1 MAGGKLPPRQKM
13 IGMMYLVLT
22 ALLALN
28 VSKEILDS
36 FVIIND
42 GLEKTV
48 VNFKSKN
55 SDLYAD
61 FEASYQENQK
71 KVKPYYDNAQEIK
84 VVADAAS
91 DYIDRIKVN
100 IIALLEKMDT
110 AAVIGPDQFGNDTIL
125 NLARISS
132 KDNTDIGTSILIGS
146 EPGKPKTGDLSATA
160 LKGKL
165 EDFKNVIASKVDSST
180 AIYQSLMKTFDFSDK
195 KESGGTN
202 SSWESFNFY
211 GVPAAASI
219 TLLSKMQTDIRN
231 FESDAV
237 KYLYSEV
244 DAASFKFNK
253 LEAAVIS
260 PSNYIL
266 LGDTFRAEIFLA
278 AMDSTKNPKIVVG
291 KDILPDG
298 EGFKSSGDSLN
309 VKMVDG
315 KGYVKV
321 PTRSEGEFTWKGA
334 INFEAPGGKIIPRT
348 FETTYMV
355 AKPSTTISATK
366 MNVFYMGVPNP
377 VSISAPGVPAEAI
390 RPSISGGGGSIKK
403 GTGGEWIVTVTKPGD
418 VKITVNA
425 EMNGRSK
432 MMGSMDF
439 RVKQIPTPKALIS
452 GKSSG
457 ALSPRVL
464 AAVSGIFLDME
475 GFVFD
480 VNVDVLSYEF
490 SYVVDGFTSTI
501 KVNGGNIT
509 EDVKDK
515 LRRVKRNTTVS
526 FETIKVKMPDGTTR
540 FSTPVVFKM
549 I

>member
-36 FVIIND
+36 FVTIND
-42 GLEKTV
+42 GLEKTIS
-48 VNFKSKN
+48 NFKEKN
-55 SDLYAD
+55 SDLYND
-61 FEASYQENQK
+61 FEASYNENK
-71 KVKPYYDNAQEIK
+71 EKVKPFYDKAQAIRQS
-84 VVADAAS
+84 ADEAS
-91 DYIDRIKVN
+91 SYIDRIKVK
-100 IIALLEKMDT
+100 IVADLQKLDT
-110 AAVIGPDQFGNDTIL
+110 AAVIGQNEAGRDTIL
-125 NLARISS
+125 SLEYIDA

-146 EPGKPKTGDLSATA
+146 EPSKPKTGYLSATS
-160 LKGKL
+160 LKLKL
-165 EDFKNVIASKVDSST
+165 DDFKNTVGSRIDTNS
-180 AIYQSLMKTFDFSDK
+180 AIYKSMTKTFDFSDK
-195 KESGGTN
+195 KEGGGTT
-202 SSWESFNFY
+202 SSWETFNFY
-211 GVPAAASI
+211 GVPAAATI
-219 TLLSKMQTDIRN
+219 TLLSKLQTDIRN

-237 KYLYSEV
+237 KYLFASV

-291 KDILPDG
+291 KDIEADG

-309 VKMVDG
+309 VRMVDG
-315 KGYVKV
+315 KGYIKV
-321 PTRSEGEFTWKGA
+321 PTRSEGEYTWKGA

-377 VSISAPGVPAEAI
+377 VSISAPGVPAESI

-403 GTGGEWIVTVTKPGD
+403 GTGGEWIVNVTKPGD

-425 EMNGRSK
+425 EVGGKSK
-432 MMGSMDF
+432 VMGSMDF

-464 AAVSGIFLDME
+464 AAVSGLFLDME

-480 VNVDVLSYEF
+480 VKVDVISYEF

-501 KVNGGNIT
+501 KVNGGRIT
-509 EDVKDK
+509 SDVKDK
-515 LRRVKRNTTVS
+515 LKRVKRNTTVS
-526 FETIKVKMPDGTTR
+526 FENVKVKMPDGTTR

>member
-28 VSKEILDS
+28 VSKDILDS
-36 FVIIND
+36 FITINE

-48 VNFKSKN
+48 SNFKEKN

-61 FEASYQENQK
+61 FEASYSENEE
-71 KVKPYYDNAQEIK
+71 KVKPFYDKAQAIK
-84 VVADAAS
+84 VSADDVS
-91 DYIDRIKVN
+91 SYIDRIKVR
-100 IIALLEKMDT
+100 ILATLQKLDT
-110 AAVIGPDQFGNDTIL
+110 AAVIGPDEYGRDTVL
-125 NLARISS
+125 SLKYVDA
-132 KDNTDIGTSILIGS
+132 KDNTDIGTTILIGS
-146 EPGKPKTGDLSATA
+146 EPSKPKTGDLSANS
-160 LKGKL
+160 LKLKL
-165 EDFKNVIASKVDSST
+165 EDFKEVIGSRIDTNT
-180 AIYQSLMKTFDFSDK
+180 AIYKSMVKTFDFSAR
-195 KESGGTN
+195 KEGGGTV
-202 SSWESFNFY
+202 SDWETFNFY
-211 GVPAAASI
+211 SVPAAATI
-219 TLLSKMQTDIRN
+219 TLLSKLQTDIRN

-237 KYLYSEV
+237 KFLYSSV

-266 LGDTFRAEIFLA
+266 LGDTFKAQIFLA

-291 KDILPDG
+291 KEIEQDG
-298 EGFKSSGDSLN
+298 MGFKSSGDSLN
-309 VKMVDG
+309 VRMVDG
-315 KGYVKV
+315 KGYIKV
-321 PTRSEGEFTWKGA
+321 PTRSEGEYTWKGA

-377 VSISAPGVPAEAI
+377 VSISAPGVPAESVNA
-390 RPSISGGGGSIKK
+390 SISGGGGSIKK
-403 GTGGEWIVTVTKPGD
+403 SSDGGWVVNVTKPGD

-425 EMNGRSK
+425 EVGGRNQV
-432 MMGSMDF
+432 MGSMDF

-457 ALSPRVL
+457 SLSPRVL

-480 VNVDVLSYEF
+480 VNVNVISYEF
-490 SYVVDGFTSTI
+490 SYVVDGFGGKI
-501 KVNGGNIT
+501 NVKGGNIT
-509 EDVKDK
+509 DDVKDK
-515 LRRVKRNTTVS
+515 LKRVRRNTSVS
-526 FETIKVKMPDGTTR
+526 FQNIKVQMPDGSTK
-540 FSTPVVFKM
+540 FSTPVVFDM
-549 I
+549 L

>member
-36 FVIIND
+36 FVTIND
-42 GLEKTV
+42 GLEKTIA
-48 VNFKSKN
+48 NFKSKN
-55 SDLYAD
+55 SDLYSD
-61 FEASYQENQK
+61 FQASYSENPT
-71 KVKPYYDNAQEIK
+71 KVKPFYDDAQAIQ
-84 VVADAAS
+84 VVANAAS
-91 DYIDRIKVN
+91 DYIDRIKVK
-100 IIALLEKMDT
+100 IIADLQKLDT
-110 AAVIGPDQFGNDTIL
+110 AAVIGQNEFGNDTIL
-125 NLARISS
+125 NLSRIDA
-132 KDNTDIGTSILIGS
+132 KDNTDIGTTIMIGS
-146 EPGKPKTGDLSATA
+146 EPSKPKSGDLSATA
-160 LKGKL
+160 LKLKL
-165 EDFKNVIASKVDSST
+165 EEFKTVVGSKVDTTT
-180 AIYQSLMKTFDFSDK
+180 AIYQSLMKTFDFSDRI
-195 KESGGTN
+195 EGGGTT
-202 SSWESFNFY
+202 SSWETFNFY

-219 TLLSKMQTDIRN
+219 TLLSKIQTDIRN

-237 KYLYSEV
+237 KYLFAEV

-266 LGDTFRAEIFLA
+266 LGDTFKAEIFLA

-291 KDILPDG
+291 KDIVPDG
-298 EGFKSSGDSLN
+298 QGFKSTGDSLN
-309 VKMVDG
+309 VRMVDG
-315 KGYVKV
+315 KGYIKV
-321 PTRSEGEFTWKGA
+321 PTRSEGEYTWKGA
-334 INFEAPGGKIIPRT
+334 INFEAPGGKIIPRI

-377 VSISAPGVPAEAI
+377 VSISAPGVPAESI
-390 RPSISGGGGSIKK
+390 RPSISGGGGTIKK
-403 GTGGEWIVTVTKPGD
+403 GTGGEWMVNVTQPGD

-425 EMNGRSK
+425 EVNGKSK
-432 MMGSMDF
+432 VMGSMDF

-464 AAVSGIFLDME
+464 AAVSGLFLDME

-480 VNVDVLSYEF
+480 VKVDVISYEF

-515 LRRVKRNTTVS
+515 LKRVKRNTTVS
-526 FETIKVKMPDGTTR
+526 FENVKVRMPDGTTR

>member
-36 FVIIND
+36 FVTIND
-42 GLEKTV
+42 GLEKTIS
-48 VNFKSKN
+48 NFKEKN
-55 SDLYAD
+55 SDLYND
-61 FEASYQENQK
+61 FEASYNENK
-71 KVKPYYDNAQEIK
+71 EKVKPFYDKAQAIRQS
-84 VVADAAS
+84 ADEVS
-91 DYIDRIKVN
+91 SYIDRIKVR
-100 IIALLEKMDT
+100 IVADLQKLDT
-110 AAVIGPDQFGNDTIL
+110 SAVIGQNEAGRDTIL
-125 NLARISS
+125 SLEYIDA

-146 EPGKPKTGDLSATA
+146 EPSKPKTGYLSATS
-160 LKGKL
+160 LKLKL
-165 EDFKNVIASKVDSST
+165 DDFKNTVGSRIDTNS
-180 AIYQSLMKTFDFSDK
+180 AIYKSMTKTFDFSDK
-195 KESGGTN
+195 KEGGGTT
-202 SSWESFNFY
+202 SSWETFNFY
-211 GVPAAASI
+211 GVPAAATI
-219 TLLSKMQTDIRN
+219 TLLSKLQTDIRN

-237 KYLYSEV
+237 KYLFASV

-266 LGDTFRAEIFLA
+266 LGDTFKAEIFLA

-291 KDILPDG
+291 KDIEADG

-309 VKMVDG
+309 VRMVDG
-315 KGYVKV
+315 KGYIKV
-321 PTRSEGEFTWKGA
+321 PTRSEGEYTWKGA

-377 VSISAPGVPAEAI
+377 VSISAPGVPAESI

-403 GTGGEWIVTVTKPGD
+403 GTGGEWIVNVTKPGD

-425 EMNGRSK
+425 EVGGKSK
-432 MMGSMDF
+432 VMGSMDF

-464 AAVSGIFLDME
+464 AAVSGLFLDME

-480 VNVDVLSYEF
+480 VKVDVISYEF

-501 KVNGGNIT
+501 KVNGGSIT

-526 FETIKVKMPDGTTR
+526 FENVKVKMPDGTTR

>member
-1 MAGGKLPPRQKM
+1 
-13 IGMMYLVLT
+13 
-22 ALLALN
+22 
-28 VSKEILDS
+28 
-36 FVIIND
+36 
-42 GLEKTV
+42 
-48 VNFKSKN
+48 
-55 SDLYAD
+55 
-61 FEASYQENQK
+61 
-71 KVKPYYDNAQEIK
+71 
-84 VVADAAS
+84 
-91 DYIDRIKVN
+91 
-100 IIALLEKMDT
+100 MDT

-480 VNVDVLSYEF
+480 VKVDVLSYEF

>member
-1 MAGGKLPPRQKM
+1 
-13 IGMMYLVLT
+13 
-22 ALLALN
+22 
-28 VSKEILDS
+28 
-36 FVIIND
+36 
-42 GLEKTV
+42 
-48 VNFKSKN
+48 
-55 SDLYAD
+55 
-61 FEASYQENQK
+61 
-71 KVKPYYDNAQEIK
+71 
-84 VVADAAS
+84 
-91 DYIDRIKVN
+91 
-100 IIALLEKMDT
+100 
-110 AAVIGPDQFGNDTIL
+110 
-125 NLARISS
+125 
-132 KDNTDIGTSILIGS
+132 
-146 EPGKPKTGDLSATA
+146 
-160 LKGKL
+160 
-165 EDFKNVIASKVDSST
+165 
-180 AIYQSLMKTFDFSDK
+180 
-195 KESGGTN
+195 
-202 SSWESFNFY
+202 
-211 GVPAAASI
+211 
-219 TLLSKMQTDIRN
+219 
-231 FESDAV
+231 
-237 KYLYSEV
+237 
-244 DAASFKFNK
+244 
-253 LEAAVIS
+253 
-260 PSNYIL
+260 
-266 LGDTFRAEIFLA
+266 
-278 AMDSTKNPKIVVG
+278 MDSTKNPKIVVG

-480 VNVDVLSYEF
+480 VKVDVLSYEF

>member
-36 FVIIND
+36 FVTIND
-42 GLEKTV
+42 GLEKTIS
-48 VNFKSKN
+48 NFKEKN
-55 SDLYAD
+55 SDLYND
-61 FEASYQENQK
+61 FEASYNENK
-71 KVKPYYDNAQEIK
+71 EKVKPFYDKAQAIRQS
-84 VVADAAS
+84 ADEAS
-91 DYIDRIKVN
+91 SYIDRIKVK
-100 IIALLEKMDT
+100 IVADLQKLDT
-110 AAVIGPDQFGNDTIL
+110 TAVIGQNEAGRDTIL
-125 NLARISS
+125 SLEYIDA

-146 EPGKPKTGDLSATA
+146 EPSKPKTGYLSATS
-160 LKGKL
+160 LKLKL
-165 EDFKNVIASKVDSST
+165 DDFKNTVGSRIDTNS
-180 AIYQSLMKTFDFSDK
+180 AIYKSMTKTFDFSDK
-195 KESGGTN
+195 KEGGGTT
-202 SSWESFNFY
+202 SSWETFNFY
-211 GVPAAASI
+211 GVPAAATI
-219 TLLSKMQTDIRN
+219 TLLSKLQTDIRN

-237 KYLYSEV
+237 KYLFASV

-291 KDILPDG
+291 KDIEEDG

-309 VKMVDG
+309 VRMVDG
-315 KGYVKV
+315 KGYIKV
-321 PTRSEGEFTWKGA
+321 PTRSEGEYTWKGA

-377 VSISAPGVPAEAI
+377 VSISAPGVPAESI

-403 GTGGEWIVTVTKPGD
+403 GTGGEWVVNVTKPGD

-425 EMNGRSK
+425 EVSGKSK
-432 MMGSMDF
+432 VMGSMDF

-464 AAVSGIFLDME
+464 AAVSGLFLDME

-480 VNVDVLSYEF
+480 VKVDVISYEF

-501 KVNGGNIT
+501 KVRGGKISS
-509 EDVKDK
+509 EVKDK
-515 LRRVKRNTTVS
+515 LKRVKRNTTVS
-526 FETIKVKMPDGTTR
+526 FENVKVKMPDGTTR

>member
-36 FVIIND
+36 FVTIND

-48 VNFKSKN
+48 ANFKEKN

-61 FEASYQENQK
+61 FQASYSENK
-71 KVKPYYDNAQEIK
+71 EKVKPFWDKAQAIQAS
-84 VVADAAS
+84 ADETS
-91 DYIDRIKVN
+91 KYIDRIKVR
-100 IIALLEKMDT
+100 IMSTLQKLDT
-110 AAVIGPDQFGNDTIL
+110 AAVIGPDEFGRDTIL
-125 NLARISS
+125 KLKYVDA

-146 EPGKPKTGDLSATA
+146 EPSKPSVGDLSATS
-160 LKGKL
+160 LRLKL
-165 EDFKNVIASKVDSST
+165 EDFKSVIGQRIDTST
-180 AIYQSLMKTFDFSDK
+180 AIYQSMVKTFDFADRQ
-195 KESGGTN
+195 EGGGTV
-202 SSWESFNFY
+202 SSWETFNFY
-211 GVPAAASI
+211 SVPAAATI
-219 TLLSKMQTDIRN
+219 TLLSKIQTDIRN

-237 KYLYSEV
+237 KYLYSSV
-244 DAASFKFNK
+244 DEASFKFNK

-266 LGDTFRAEIFLA
+266 LGDTFKAQIFLA

-291 KDILPDG
+291 KEIALDG
-298 EGFKSSGDSLN
+298 QGFKTTGDSLN
-309 VKMVDG
+309 VKMIDG
-315 KGYVKV
+315 KGYIKV
-321 PTRSEGEFTWKGA
+321 PTRSEGEYTWKGA

-377 VSISAPGVPAEAI
+377 VSISAPGVSAESI
-390 RPSISGGGGSIKK
+390 RPSISGGGGTIKK
-403 GTGGEWIVTVTKPGD
+403 GTAGDWMVNVTKPGD

-425 EMNGRSK
+425 EVNGKSK
-432 MMGSMDF
+432 VMGSMNF

-457 ALSPRVL
+457 SLSPRVL
-464 AAVSGIFLDME
+464 AAVSGLFLDME

-480 VNVDVLSYEF
+480 VKVNVISYEF

-501 KVNGGNIT
+501 KVNGGSIT

-515 LRRVKRNTTVS
+515 LKRVKRNTTVS
-526 FETIKVKMPDGTTR
+526 FENVKVRMPDGTTR

>member
-36 FVIIND
+36 FVTIND
-42 GLEKTV
+42 GLEKTIA
-48 VNFKSKN
+48 NFKSKN
-55 SDLYAD
+55 SDLYSD
-61 FEASYQENQK
+61 FQASYSENPT
-71 KVKPYYDNAQEIK
+71 KVKPFYDKAQAIQ
-84 VVADAAS
+84 VAANSAS
-91 DYIDRIKVN
+91 DYIDRIKVK
-100 IIALLEKMDT
+100 ILADLQKLDT
-110 AAVIGPDQFGNDTIL
+110 AAVIGKNEFGNDTIM
-125 NLARISS
+125 NLSRLDA
-132 KDNTDIGTSILIGS
+132 KDNTAIGTTIMIGS
-146 EPGKPKTGDLSATA
+146 EPSEPKTGDLSATA
-160 LKGKL
+160 LKLKL
-165 EDFKNVIASKVDSST
+165 EEFKTVVGSKVDTST
-180 AIYQSLMKTFDFSDK
+180 AIYQSLMKTFDFSDRT
-195 KESGGTN
+195 EGGGTT
-202 SSWESFNFY
+202 SSWETFNFY

-219 TLLSKMQTDIRN
+219 TLLSKIQTDIRN

-237 KYLYSEV
+237 KYLFAEV

-278 AMDSTKNPKIVVG
+278 AMDSTKNPRIVVG
-291 KDILPDG
+291 KDIAPDG
-298 EGFKSSGDSLN
+298 QGFKSTGDSLN
-309 VKMVDG
+309 VRMVDG
-315 KGYVKV
+315 KGYIKV
-321 PTRSEGEFTWKGA
+321 PTRTEGEYTWKGA
-334 INFEAPGGKIIPRT
+334 INFEAPGGKIIPRI

-377 VSISAPGVPAEAI
+377 VSISAPGVPAESI

-403 GTGGEWIVTVTKPGD
+403 GAGGEWMVNVTQPGD

-425 EMNGRSK
+425 EVNGKSK
-432 MMGSMDF
+432 VMGSMDF

-464 AAVSGIFLDME
+464 AAVSGLFLDME

-480 VNVDVLSYEF
+480 VKVDVISYEF

-515 LRRVKRNTTVS
+515 LKRVKRNTTVS
-526 FETIKVKMPDGTTR
+526 FENVKVRMPDGTTR